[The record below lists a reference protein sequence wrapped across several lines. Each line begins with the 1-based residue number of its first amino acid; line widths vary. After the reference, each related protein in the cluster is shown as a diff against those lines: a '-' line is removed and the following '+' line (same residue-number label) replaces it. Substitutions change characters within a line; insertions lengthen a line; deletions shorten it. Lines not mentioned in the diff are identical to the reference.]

1 MFGLDAGGKHKMRRL
16 QLPAIFNRL
25 LPETIKSKLT
35 LWFLILSLAP
45 ILAIGIMAY
54 QNSRAS
60 LQKEIINKLNAVA
73 DNKTYIL
80 ESWFKIELADAEN
93 LAKSTAIKDLMSP
106 SFRTSYP
113 QLSAK
118 TPEERIEKA
127 KNLVAARQETNV
139 SYIDVMIADKDGKIL
154 VANSQ
159 ALAQEGKSLAE
170 TGLPRME
177 TERTFVSPVFFSK
190 VAQQPVFIIASPVL
204 DESAKTIGYAA
215 LEVDLRPV
223 LRLMEERS
231 GLGETGEV
239 IIVDRDHRMLTQSR
253 FTEESTVLKSVPEN
267 DPIRTGLEGK
277 KGEAFYKDHRG
288 VPVIGSFRPLPEIG
302 AVVIAKVDE
311 SEGFAPVTKL
321 RNTVLAIIL
330 FTMLLVSGASLMIAQ
345 TISQPIREG
354 VGFARRVAQGDLTV
368 SLSTRDTSEMGVLAK
383 SLNQMVGDLNQIVTR
398 ITDVVHNTTS
408 ATSEISAAIEEQDHT
423 IASQAASIN
432 EITTTIHEL
441 AQSSDQVGKT
451 AEAVAEQWRE
461 TLQLVEH
468 GNHAVQK
475 GITEMN
481 LIKTKAEGIAQSI
494 LNLSEQIQRISSIVQ
509 TVANIAEQTNMLA
522 LNAAIEAAR
531 AGEHGRGFA
540 VVATEVRKLAD
551 QSQKAAAQIGAIIQ
565 EIQAATHST
574 ILAVEEG
581 SKGVEAGVRETLQAG
596 ETLQSVTAT
605 IKQTVQAVQEITLAT
620 RQQAIGVDQVS
631 EAMQSIDK
639 GMKET
644 VIGTKQTNIAA
655 SKLVN
660 LGQSLQ
666 SLVKKFQ
673 VSDGNHFKNSQD

>member
-1 MFGLDAGGKHKMRRL
+1 MKRL
-16 QLPAIFNRL
+16 ELHSFNKILPA
-25 LPETIKSKLT
+25 TIRGKLT
-35 LWFLILSLAP
+35 FWFLILSLVP
-45 ILAIGIMAY
+45 IVAIGIMAY
-54 QNSRAS
+54 RNSRAS
-60 LQKEIINKLNAVA
+60 LEREIINKLNAVA

-80 ESWFKIELADAEN
+80 QSWLKVELADAES
-93 LAKSTAIKDLMSP
+93 LAKSTAIKDLLSP
-106 SFRTSYP
+106 AFRISYP

-118 TPEERIEKA
+118 TAEERIEKA
-127 KNLVAARQETNV
+127 KNLIAARQETNT
-139 SYIDVMIADKDGKIL
+139 SYIDVMIADKEGKIV

-170 TGLPRME
+170 TGLPKIE
-177 TERTFVSPVFFSK
+177 TDRTFVSPVFYSK

-204 DESAKTIGYAA
+204 DESAKVVGYAA
-215 LEVDLRPV
+215 LEVDLRPI

-239 IIVDRDHRMLTQSR
+239 IIVDRDRRMLTQSR

-267 DPIRTGLEGK
+267 NTISLGLEGK
-277 KGEAFYKDHRG
+277 KGEAFHKDYRG
-288 VPVIGSFRPLPEIG
+288 VPVVGSFRPLPEIG

-311 SEGFAPVTKL
+311 SEGFSPVTKL

-330 FTMLLVSGASLMIAQ
+330 FTMLLVSGASLVIAR

-354 VGFARRVAQGDLTV
+354 VGFAHRVAQGDLTA
-368 SLSTRDTSEMGVLAK
+368 SLPTRDTSEMGLLAN
-383 SLNQMVGDLNQIVTR
+383 SLNQMVEDLNQIVTR
-398 ITDVVHNTTS
+398 ITDVVHNTT
-408 ATSEISAAIEEQDHT
+408 ATASQISAAIEEQEHT
-423 IASQAASIN
+423 VASQAASIN

-451 AEAVAEQWRE
+451 AEAMAGQWKE
-461 TLQLVEH
+461 TLQQVEQ
-468 GNHAVQK
+468 GNRAVQK
-475 GITEMN
+475 GIAEMN
-481 LIKTKAEGIAQSI
+481 LTKAKAEGVAQSI

-531 AGEHGRGFA
+531 AGEHGKGFA

-551 QSQKAAAQIGAIIQ
+551 QSQKAAQQIGAIIQ
-565 EIQAATHST
+565 EIQRATQST

-596 ETLQSVTAT
+596 ETLQSVTST
-605 IKQTVQAVQEITLAT
+605 IKETVGAVQEITLAT
-620 RQQAIGVDQVS
+620 RQQAIGVEQVS
-631 EAMQSIDK
+631 EAMQSIDQ

-644 VIGTKQTNIAA
+644 VIGTKQTNVAA
-655 SKLVN
+655 SQLVT

-666 SLVKKFQ
+666 ELVKKFQ
-673 VSDGNHFKNSQD
+673 VAEENHFKNSQD

>member
-1 MFGLDAGGKHKMRRL
+1 MKRL
-16 QLPAIFNRL
+16 EFHSFNKILPA
-25 LPETIKSKLT
+25 TIRGKLT
-35 LWFLILSLAP
+35 FWFLILSLVP
-45 ILAIGIMAY
+45 IVAIGIMAY
-54 QNSRAS
+54 RNSRAS

-80 ESWFKIELADAEN
+80 QSWLKVELADAES
-93 LAKSTAIKDLMSP
+93 LAKSTAIKDLVSP
-106 SFRTSYP
+106 AFRISYP

-118 TPEERIEKA
+118 TSEERIEKA
-127 KNLVAARQETNV
+127 KNLVAARQETNT
-139 SYIDVMIADKDGKIL
+139 SYIDVMIADKEGKIV

-170 TGLPRME
+170 TGLLKIE
-177 TERTFVSPVFFSK
+177 TDRTFVSPVFYSK

-204 DESAKTIGYAA
+204 DESAKVVGYAA
-215 LEVDLRPV
+215 LEVDLRPI

-239 IIVDRDHRMLTQSR
+239 IIVDRDRRMLTQSR
-253 FTEESTVLKSVPEN
+253 FTEESTVLKSVPEDHPN
-267 DPIRTGLEGK
+267 RLGLEGK
-277 KGEAFYKDHRG
+277 KGEVFYKDYRG
-288 VPVIGSFRPLPEIG
+288 VSAIGSFRPLPEIG
-302 AVVIAKVDE
+302 AVVIAKMDE
-311 SEGFAPVTKL
+311 SEGFSPVTKL

-330 FTMLLVSGASLMIAQ
+330 FTMLLVSGVSLVIAR

-354 VGFARRVAQGDLTV
+354 VGFAHRVAEGDLTA
-368 SLSTRDTSEMGVLAK
+368 SISTRDTSEMGLLAN

-398 ITDVVHNTTS
+398 ITEVVHNTTAAAS
-408 ATSEISAAIEEQDHT
+408 QISAAIEEQEQT
-423 IASQAASIN
+423 VALQAASIN

-451 AEAVAEQWRE
+451 AEAMAEQWKE
-461 TLQLVEH
+461 TLQLVEE
-468 GNHAVQK
+468 GNRAVQK

-494 LNLSEQIQRISSIVQ
+494 LNLSEQTQRISSIVQ

-605 IKQTVQAVQEITLAT
+605 IKETVGTAQEITLAT
-620 RQQAIGVDQVS
+620 RQQAIGVEQVS
-631 EAMQSIDK
+631 EAMQNIDQ

-644 VIGTKQTNIAA
+644 VIGTKQTNAAA
-655 SKLVN
+655 SQLVT

-666 SLVKKFQ
+666 ELVKKFQ
-673 VSDGNHFKNSQD
+673 VAEGNHFKNSQD